1 MLADALV
8 EDILATPAEVL
19 LAESREDHGDPRAL
33 AAEFERIVTANAWP
47 VGVPEVG
54 VTAPGPGRRARRRP
68 THRNGPLPGPR
79 VARRARTALAKP
91 PGAARRSPDPMG
103 TAHRRRLLARPGC
116 AIRRGGSALGKSR
129 RTR

>member
-68 THRNGPLPGPR
+68 THRNAPSPLPEPPGG
-79 VARRARTALAKP
+79 ASGSSGSGKTSWRRAADGLPHGGP
-91 PGAARRSPDPMG
+91 PSPPS
-103 TAHRRRLLARPGC
+103 PC
-116 AIRRGGSALGKSR
+116 SP
-129 RTR
+129 